1 MPLANF
7 SSQVA
12 QIFKPELEKGISLQT
27 IIVCAFSKVISATI
41 KACICALKITVK
53 QQPAA
58 ALLS

>member
-1 MPLANF
+1 MQHVNF
-7 SSQVA
+7 FSQIA
-12 QIFKPELEKGISLQT
+12 QIFNSELEKGISLQT